1 MYDLLSGL
9 NERLLANLIVQP
21 IEESYNATGLLFK
34 HTWFYAVPLVGIHH
48 DFLSVKNINSF
59 EPNFEA
65 SDLLTSS
72 DRSLILENAS
82 QFEFLIWGKF
92 TEEICN

>member
-34 HTWFYAVPLVGIHH
+34 HTWFYAVQLVYITI
-48 DFLSVKNINSF
+48 FVSVKNINSF

-65 SDLLTSS
+65 FDL
-72 DRSLILENAS
+72 
-82 QFEFLIWGKF
+82 
-92 TEEICN
+92 